1 MLITNLDNL
10 TLREKCS
17 NMEFVLVRIFLYL
30 YWILENTNQKKLHI
44 WTLFTQCYLN
54 LLPYTLQYPVKTTIL
69 ILENRNPIW
78 RSRPEVFCKKLLLN
92 FFAKLTRKHLSRSSI
107 ILISLHVVSLQLYQK
122 EMARLSFSCDFWE
135 LFHNIFFAK
144 HIQVVTSSQ
153 RICDL
158 NWTCVRISNMWT
170 MRRVISIKVW

>member
-1 MLITNLDNL
+1 MLITNLDNP
-10 TLREKCS
+10 TLREKFS

-69 ILENRNPIW
+69 ILENRNPIR
-78 RSRPEVFCKKLLLN
+78 RSRPEVFSKKLLLK
-92 FFAKLTRKHLSRSSI
+92 FLAKLTRKHLSRSI
-107 ILISLHVVSLQLYQK
+107 ILIKLHVVSLQLYQK
-122 EMARLSFSCDFWE
+122 EMARSSFSCDFCE
-135 LFHNIFFAK
+135 LFHNTFFAK
-144 HIQVVTSSQ
+144 HTQVVASAQ